1 MVDATERVSALAA
14 APSAGGVT
22 GVWLKAHVAPTGRP
36 AHDRPTA
43 ELKPLRLATVTVLVP
58 FAPCTIATLEG
69 EAERLKSGGGG
80 GGGVTANTR
89 SSWSL

>member
-1 MVDATERVSALAA
+1 M
-14 APSAGGVT
+14 
-22 GVWLKAHVAPTGRP
+22 
-36 AHDRPTA
+36 HDRPTA

-58 FAPCTIATLEG
+58 LAPWTIVRLEG

-80 GGGVTANTR
+80 GGGVTAKTR